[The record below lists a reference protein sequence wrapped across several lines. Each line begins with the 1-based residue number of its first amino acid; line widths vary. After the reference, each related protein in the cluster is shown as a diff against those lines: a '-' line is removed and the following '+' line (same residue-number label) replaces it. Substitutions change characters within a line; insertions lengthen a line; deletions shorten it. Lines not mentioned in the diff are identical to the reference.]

1 MNKTV
6 NVKIIRVSFFLILN
20 ITGISHYFAKADNL
34 PVFINIYQQSINVI
48 KCYLIICFIQ

>member
-48 KCYLIICFIQ
+48 KCYLIICFVQ